1 MIDNRTGLNFTDETI
16 DLALKDVYVTIKS
29 EGYNKAGSGGAFQ
42 GKSLANTRQDHRFL
56 QWKNGDAF
64 LEYNENLAQTYT
76 MLDATTDC
84 GWSQHLQWETDYQYQ
99 ITEGQWTSLVN
110 PGSMTDENG
119 DAHVM
124 FSAWEDFIGYTVTV
138 QCGYTDECGVHYLES
153 IKIKVVDEE

>member
-1 MIDNRTGLNFTDETI
+1 MKGLLLIGLFLIGCSDNFEPAPDCNDCGLELYASNLQMESD
-16 DLALKDVYVTIKS
+16 
-29 EGYNKAGSGGAFQ
+29 GSY
-42 GKSLANTRQDHRFL
+42 K
-56 QWKNGDAF
+56 
-64 LEYNENLAQTYT
+64 LEYNQDLIQTYT

>member
-1 MIDNRTGLNFTDETI
+1 MKGLLLIGLFLIGCSDNFEPAPDCNDCGLELYASNLQMESD
-16 DLALKDVYVTIKS
+16 
-29 EGYNKAGSGGAFQ
+29 GSY
-42 GKSLANTRQDHRFL
+42 K
-56 QWKNGDAF
+56 
-64 LEYNENLAQTYT
+64 LEYNQDLTQTYT

-119 DAHVM
+119 DANVM

-153 IKIKVVDEE
+153 IKIKVVDEV

>member
-1 MIDNRTGLNFTDETI
+1 MKGLLLIGLFLIGCSDNFEPAPDCNDCG
-16 DLALKDVYVTIKS
+16 LALYASNLQMESD
-29 EGYNKAGSGGAFQ
+29 GSY
-42 GKSLANTRQDHRFL
+42 K
-56 QWKNGDAF
+56 
-64 LEYNENLAQTYT
+64 LEYNQDLTQTYT

-124 FSAWEDFIGYTVTV
+124 FSAWEDLIGYTVTV
-138 QCGYTDECGVHYLES
+138 YCGYTDECGVHYLDS

>member
-1 MIDNRTGLNFTDETI
+1 MKGLLLIGLFLIGCSDNFEPAPDCNDCGLELYASNLQMNSD
-16 DLALKDVYVTIKS
+16 
-29 EGYNKAGSGGAFQ
+29 GSY
-42 GKSLANTRQDHRFL
+42 K
-56 QWKNGDAF
+56 
-64 LEYNENLAQTYT
+64 LEYNQDLTQTYT
-76 MLDATTDC
+76 MLGATTDC

-119 DAHVM
+119 DANVM

>member
-1 MIDNRTGLNFTDETI
+1 MKGLLLIGLFLIGCSDNFEPTPDCNDCGLELYASNLQMNSD
-16 DLALKDVYVTIKS
+16 
-29 EGYNKAGSGGAFQ
+29 GSY
-42 GKSLANTRQDHRFL
+42 K
-56 QWKNGDAF
+56 
-64 LEYNENLAQTYT
+64 LEYNQDLTQTYA
-76 MLDATTDC
+76 MLDARTDC

-99 ITEGQWTSLVN
+99 ITEGQWARLVN

>member
-1 MIDNRTGLNFTDETI
+1 MKGLLLIGLFLIGCSDNFEPAPDCNDCGLELYASNLQIESD
-16 DLALKDVYVTIKS
+16 
-29 EGYNKAGSGGAFQ
+29 GSY
-42 GKSLANTRQDHRFL
+42 K
-56 QWKNGDAF
+56 
-64 LEYNENLAQTYT
+64 LEYNQDLTQTYT
-76 MLDATTDC
+76 MLGATTDC

-99 ITEGQWTSLVN
+99 IVEGQWTSLVN

>member
-1 MIDNRTGLNFTDETI
+1 MKGLLLIGLFLIGCSDNFEPAPDCNDCGLELYASNLQIESD
-16 DLALKDVYVTIKS
+16 
-29 EGYNKAGSGGAFQ
+29 GSY
-42 GKSLANTRQDHRFL
+42 K
-56 QWKNGDAF
+56 
-64 LEYNENLAQTYT
+64 LEYNQDLTQTYT

>member
-1 MIDNRTGLNFTDETI
+1 MKGLLLIGLFLIGCSDNFEPAPDCNDCGLELYASNLQMDS
-16 DLALKDVYVTIKS
+16 D
-29 EGYNKAGSGGAFQ
+29 GSY
-42 GKSLANTRQDHRFL
+42 K
-56 QWKNGDAF
+56 
-64 LEYNENLAQTYT
+64 LEYNQDLTQTYT
-76 MLDATTDC
+76 MLGATTDC

-119 DAHVM
+119 DANVM

>member
-1 MIDNRTGLNFTDETI
+1 MKGLLLIGLFLIGCSDNFEPAPDCNDCGLELYASNLQMDS
-16 DLALKDVYVTIKS
+16 D
-29 EGYNKAGSGGAFQ
+29 GSY
-42 GKSLANTRQDHRFL
+42 K
-56 QWKNGDAF
+56 
-64 LEYNENLAQTYT
+64 LEYNQDLTQTYT
-76 MLDATTDC
+76 MLGATTDC

>member
-1 MIDNRTGLNFTDETI
+1 MKGLLLIGLFLIGCSDNFEPAPDCNDCGLELYASNLQMESD
-16 DLALKDVYVTIKS
+16 
-29 EGYNKAGSGGAFQ
+29 GSY
-42 GKSLANTRQDHRFL
+42 K
-56 QWKNGDAF
+56 
-64 LEYNENLAQTYT
+64 LEYNQDLTQTYT
-76 MLDATTDC
+76 MLDATTDY

>member
-1 MIDNRTGLNFTDETI
+1 MTI
-16 DLALKDVYVTIKS
+16 LV
-29 EGYNKAGSGGAFQ
+29 
-42 GKSLANTRQDHRFL
+42 SLFVLHCSSY
-56 QWKNGDAF
+56 K
-64 LEYNENLAQTYT
+64 LEYNQDLTQTYT

>member
-1 MIDNRTGLNFTDETI
+1 MKGLLLIGLFLIGCSDNFEPAPDCNDCGLELYASNLQMESD
-16 DLALKDVYVTIKS
+16 
-29 EGYNKAGSGGAFQ
+29 GSY
-42 GKSLANTRQDHRFL
+42 K
-56 QWKNGDAF
+56 
-64 LEYNENLAQTYT
+64 LEYNQDLTQTYT

-119 DAHVM
+119 DANVM

>member
-1 MIDNRTGLNFTDETI
+1 MKGLLLIGLFLIGCSDNFEPAPDCNDCGLELYASNLQMNSD
-16 DLALKDVYVTIKS
+16 
-29 EGYNKAGSGGAFQ
+29 GSY
-42 GKSLANTRQDHRFL
+42 K
-56 QWKNGDAF
+56 
-64 LEYNENLAQTYT
+64 LEYNQDLTQTYT
-76 MLDATTDC
+76 MLGATTDC

>member
-1 MIDNRTGLNFTDETI
+1 MKGLLLIGLFLIGCSDNFEPAPDCNDCGLELYASNLQMESD
-16 DLALKDVYVTIKS
+16 
-29 EGYNKAGSGGAFQ
+29 GSY
-42 GKSLANTRQDHRFL
+42 K
-56 QWKNGDAF
+56 
-64 LEYNENLAQTYT
+64 LEYNQDLIQTYT

-119 DAHVM
+119 DANVM

>member
-1 MIDNRTGLNFTDETI
+1 MKGLLLIGLFLIGCSDNFEPAPDCNDCGLELYASNLQMESD
-16 DLALKDVYVTIKS
+16 
-29 EGYNKAGSGGAFQ
+29 GSY
-42 GKSLANTRQDHRFL
+42 K
-56 QWKNGDAF
+56 
-64 LEYNENLAQTYT
+64 LEYNQDLTQTYT
-76 MLDATTDC
+76 MLGATTDC

-110 PGSMTDENG
+110 PGSMTDDNG

>member
-1 MIDNRTGLNFTDETI
+1 MKGLLLIGLFLIGCSDNFEPAPDCNDCGLELYASNLQIESD
-16 DLALKDVYVTIKS
+16 
-29 EGYNKAGSGGAFQ
+29 GSY
-42 GKSLANTRQDHRFL
+42 K
-56 QWKNGDAF
+56 
-64 LEYNENLAQTYT
+64 LEYNQDLTQTYA
-76 MLDATTDC
+76 MLDARTDC

>member
-1 MIDNRTGLNFTDETI
+1 MKGLLLIGLFLIGCSDNFEPAPDCNDCGLELYASNLQMESD
-16 DLALKDVYVTIKS
+16 
-29 EGYNKAGSGGAFQ
+29 GSY
-42 GKSLANTRQDHRFL
+42 K
-56 QWKNGDAF
+56 
-64 LEYNENLAQTYT
+64 LEYNQDFTQTYT
-76 MLDATTDC
+76 MLGATTDC

-99 ITEGQWTSLVN
+99 IVEGQWTSLVN

>member
-1 MIDNRTGLNFTDETI
+1 MKRLLLIGLFLIGCSDNFEPAPACNDCGLELYASNLQMDS
-16 DLALKDVYVTIKS
+16 D
-29 EGYNKAGSGGAFQ
+29 GSY
-42 GKSLANTRQDHRFL
+42 K
-56 QWKNGDAF
+56 
-64 LEYNENLAQTYT
+64 LEYNQDLTQTYT
-76 MLDATTDC
+76 MLGATTDC
-84 GWSQHLQWETDYQYQ
+84 GGSQHLQWETDYQYQ

-119 DAHVM
+119 NAHVM

>member
-1 MIDNRTGLNFTDETI
+1 MKGLLLIGLFLIGCSDNFEPAPDCNDCGLELYASNLQMESD
-16 DLALKDVYVTIKS
+16 
-29 EGYNKAGSGGAFQ
+29 GSY
-42 GKSLANTRQDHRFL
+42 K
-56 QWKNGDAF
+56 
-64 LEYNENLAQTYT
+64 LEYNQDLTQTYT
-76 MLDATTDC
+76 MLGATTDC

-110 PGSMTDENG
+110 PGSISDENG

>member
-1 MIDNRTGLNFTDETI
+1 MKGLLLIGLFLIGCSDNLEPTPDCNDCGLELYASNLQMDS
-16 DLALKDVYVTIKS
+16 D
-29 EGYNKAGSGGAFQ
+29 GSY
-42 GKSLANTRQDHRFL
+42 K
-56 QWKNGDAF
+56 
-64 LEYNENLAQTYT
+64 LEYNQDLTQTYA
-76 MLDATTDC
+76 MLDARTDC

-119 DAHVM
+119 DANVM

>member
-1 MIDNRTGLNFTDETI
+1 MKGLLLIGLFLIGCSDNFEPAPDCNDCGLELYASNLQMESD
-16 DLALKDVYVTIKS
+16 
-29 EGYNKAGSGGAFQ
+29 GSY
-42 GKSLANTRQDHRFL
+42 K
-56 QWKNGDAF
+56 
-64 LEYNENLAQTYT
+64 LEYNQDLTQTYT
-76 MLDATTDC
+76 MLGATTDC

-119 DAHVM
+119 DANVM

>member
-1 MIDNRTGLNFTDETI
+1 MKGLLLIGLFLIGCSDNFEPAPDCNDCGLELYASNLQIESD
-16 DLALKDVYVTIKS
+16 
-29 EGYNKAGSGGAFQ
+29 GSY
-42 GKSLANTRQDHRFL
+42 K
-56 QWKNGDAF
+56 
-64 LEYNENLAQTYT
+64 LEYNQDLTQTYT
-76 MLDATTDC
+76 MLGATTDC

>member
-1 MIDNRTGLNFTDETI
+1 MKRLLLLLSLFIIGCSDKLEPAPDCGGCGLEVHASNLQMDS
-16 DLALKDVYVTIKS
+16 D
-29 EGYNKAGSGGAFQ
+29 GSY
-42 GKSLANTRQDHRFL
+42 K
-56 QWKNGDAF
+56 
-64 LEYNENLAQTYT
+64 LEYNQDLTQTYA
-76 MLDATTDC
+76 MLDARTDC

>member
-1 MIDNRTGLNFTDETI
+1 MKGLLLIGLFLIGCSDNFEPAPDCNDCGLELYASNLQMESD
-16 DLALKDVYVTIKS
+16 
-29 EGYNKAGSGGAFQ
+29 GSY
-42 GKSLANTRQDHRFL
+42 K
-56 QWKNGDAF
+56 
-64 LEYNENLAQTYT
+64 LEYNQDLTQTYT

-119 DAHVM
+119 DANAM